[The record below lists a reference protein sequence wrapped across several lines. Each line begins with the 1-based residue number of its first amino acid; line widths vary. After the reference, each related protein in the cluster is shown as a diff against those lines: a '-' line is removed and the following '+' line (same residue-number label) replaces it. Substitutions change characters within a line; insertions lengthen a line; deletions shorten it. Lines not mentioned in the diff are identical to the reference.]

1 MVHVDRNWVILKIHP
16 CQSSQSVNVFFRK
29 PGLETLFYRSTFEA
43 EFSRNKATLTV
54 KNPSV

>member
-16 CQSSQSVNVFFRK
+16 CQSSHFVNVSFRK
-29 PGLETLFYRSTFEA
+29 PGLETLFYRSTFAA
-43 EFSRNKATLTV
+43 ESSRNKAILTG